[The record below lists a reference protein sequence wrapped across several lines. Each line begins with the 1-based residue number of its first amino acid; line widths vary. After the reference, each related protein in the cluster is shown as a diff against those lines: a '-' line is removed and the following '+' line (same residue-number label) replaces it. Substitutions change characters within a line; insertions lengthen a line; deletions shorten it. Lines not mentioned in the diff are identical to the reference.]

1 MYIEKL
7 KRNYD
12 EDFDKFISK
21 CMSDFSREIF
31 HIRERNCTR
40 RSSR

>member
-12 EDFDKFISK
+12 EGFDKSISK
-21 CMSDFSREIF
+21 CMLNFSREIF
-31 HIRERNCTR
+31 HIRERNYTK
-40 RSSR
+40 RSNR